1 MVAVAR
7 RKDRL
12 DEVVATCHDAVA
24 HAADVGEREV
34 CEEVVLTTE
43 ERFGR
48 VDVVVNNAG
57 ISSHR
62 NAARIP
68 ADEIERIM
76 RVNFFGPVWLT
87 TTALPGMLE
96 RRAGAVVNITSVA
109 ASIPNPGESHY
120 GASKAALSR
129 WSHGLAVDLH
139 GTGVHVGEV
148 APGPIDTEI
157 WDLDEEL
164 AYTGRKYPPEVVAGA
179 VAEVIRDD
187 IVKVTVPRQYGAVGA
202 LYPLLGRPLRWGL
215 RRYEERAPNP

>member
-1 MVAVAR
+1 MRAR
-7 RKDRL
+7 
-12 DEVVATCHDAVA
+12 VVF
-24 HAADVGEREV
+24 
-34 CEEVVLTTE
+34 TTE

-48 VDVVVNNAG
+48 VDILVSNAG

-68 ADEIERIM
+68 AEEIERMM

-96 RRAGAVVNITSVA
+96 RGSGAVVNITSVA

-139 GTGVHVGEV
+139 DTGVHVAEV

-157 WDLDEEL
+157 WISTRSLT
-164 AYTGRKYPPEVVAGA
+164 YTGRKYH
-179 VAEVIRDD
+179 
-187 IVKVTVPRQYGAVGA
+187 PRSC
-202 LYPLLGRPLRWGL
+202 PRPSST
-215 RRYEERAPNP
+215 